1 MWRFFIE
8 LFTESCYG
16 DFIEAAEVPGDG
28 LPVCC
33 DPVVAK
39 DFESVEELE
48 EWVECNTSLVKGE
61 YGIKGIYYHDYFEK
75 GKH

>member
-8 LFTESCYG
+8 LFIEGSYG
-16 DFIEAAEVPGDG
+16 DFVEDVEVPGDG
-28 LPVCC
+28 LPVCS

-48 EWVECNTSLVKGE
+48 EWVGSNTSLVKGE

>member
-8 LFTESCYG
+8 LFIEGSYG
-16 DFIEAAEVPGDG
+16 DFVEAAEVPGDG
-28 LPVCC
+28 IPVCN
-33 DPVVAK
+33 DPVVAI

-48 EWVECNTSLVKGE
+48 DWVVYNTSIVKGE
-61 YGIKGIYYHDYFEK
+61 YGIKGIYYDDYFEK

>member
-8 LFTESCYG
+8 LFTKGCYG
-16 DFIEAAEVPGDG
+16 DFVEAKEVPVDG
-28 LPVCC
+28 LPVCS

-48 EWVECNTSLVKGE
+48 EWVSKYTSLVKGE